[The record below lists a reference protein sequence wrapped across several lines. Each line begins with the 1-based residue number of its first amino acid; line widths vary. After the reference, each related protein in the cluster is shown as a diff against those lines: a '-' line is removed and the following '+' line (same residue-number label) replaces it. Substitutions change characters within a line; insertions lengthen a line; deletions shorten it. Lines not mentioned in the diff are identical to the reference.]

1 MLNLTF
7 PPIDPPPWLRDAE
20 RLSAQGLFF
29 PDIAAALSQLGYSET
44 AVALAV
50 AALKSDSAR
59 ASRVATW
66 GMFGRP
72 M

>member
-7 PPIDPPPWLRDAE
+7 PSAEPPPWLQDAE

-29 PDIAAALSQLGYSET
+29 PDIAAALSQLGYSDT
-44 AVALAV
+44 AVTFAV

-59 ASRVATW
+59 ANRVASW
-66 GMFGRP
+66 GEFGRP
-72 M
+72 I